1 MTENTTFIIDAL
13 RGDEDAIR
21 YLDLIERENRPER
34 VSSMTVLELYEAVP
48 RLNAPEERRR
58 AILDVLDTRH
68 SVVADG
74 TVMPKA
80 GKVSGS
86 LRARGEEIDRED
98 RIIGATALLND
109 DPVATRNRNHFE
121 RIDGIDVETY

>member
-1 MTENTTFIIDAL
+1 MIEDTTFIIDAL

-34 VSSMTVLELYEAVP
+34 VSSITVLELYEAVP
-48 RLNAPEERRR
+48 QLNAPEERRR

-68 SVVADG
+68 SVVADEA
-74 TVMPKA
+74 VMRKA
-80 GKVSGS
+80 GKVSGP
-86 LRARGEEIDRED
+86 LRARGEGIDRED
-98 RIIGATALLND
+98 RITGATALLND
-109 DPVATRNRNHFE
+109 EPVATRNRNHFE